1 MSDTFDIFGY
11 GSLLFSPELPDDV
24 CGRQPALLPGYRR
37 AFNKR
42 SISRSCAREESFDAF
57 PAASR
62 GAFTKDGYY
71 RSLVLGTVPDAE
83 ATIEG
88 GLISYP
94 LELRDKLISTMD
106 RREGYYPKDLA
117 ASGYLRADVEVLL
130 RDGQRRRCI
139 TYLTNQEAGH
149 GLLLPAETPLA
160 ERARILINATP
171 RRPLS
176 DDRRRE
182 SRGLYY
188 LEGVREQLQAIGIV
202 DADLEALA
210 DTLRSE
216 NGPWQTL
223 VVPSRD
229 EAP

>member
-11 GSLLFSPELPDDV
+11 GSLLFSPELPDEV
-24 CGRQPALLPGYRR
+24 CSRQPARLPGYRR

-71 RSLVLGTVPDAE
+71 RSLVLGTVADPE

-94 LELRDKLISTMD
+94 LELRDTLISAMD
-106 RREGYYPKDLA
+106 RREGYYPQDLA
-117 ASGYLRADVEVLL
+117 ASGYLRTDVEVQL
-130 RDGQRRRCI
+130 RDGQERRCI
-139 TYLTNQEAGH
+139 TYVTNQAAEH

-160 ERARILINATP
+160 EQARILINATP

-176 DDRRRE
+176 ADRRRE

-202 DADLEALA
+202 DLDLEALA
-210 DTLRSE
+210 AALRDE
-216 NGPWQTL
+216 DGPWTTL
-223 VVPSRD
+223 VA
-229 EAP
+229 APRNATP